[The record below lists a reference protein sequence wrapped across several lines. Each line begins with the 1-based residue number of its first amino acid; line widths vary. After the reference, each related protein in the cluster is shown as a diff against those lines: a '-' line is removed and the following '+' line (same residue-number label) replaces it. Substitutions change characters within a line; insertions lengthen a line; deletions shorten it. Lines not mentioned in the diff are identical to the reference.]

1 MRFARAIW
9 RLLVGIKDALVL
21 ILMLLFFGALYAAL
35 SVKPTP
41 IGEGVLALDLD
52 GAVVEQPSRAD
63 VSEVVAGGSPA
74 KEYRLRDLTVALENA
89 KTDDRVKAVALDLD
103 GFTGGGQTAL
113 TDLADAIRRRSRIRQ
128 AGSRL
133 RDRLHGRQLP
143 ACFRGVGNLAEP
155 ARSGRPR
162 RPWRLDS
169 IIKRPAREVGVTA
182 HVYRV
187 GTYKAAV
194 EPFTR
199 DDMSPEA
206 EQNAQ
211 ALANALL
218 ETWRESV
225 ARAARRRKI
234 EPYMRNMTAAV
245 QAAGGDMAK
254 AALMPAWSTS
264 SPTASVR
271 EEAGAAW
278 RRTTMLHRGY
288 QRIKL
293 PAYVERGRAAAGRW
307 PDRRSDRRRHDR
319 GRQGGGGNRGRRQH
333 RPGDR
338 EGPCARQSSRR
349 SVVRVDSPG
358 GSVLASE
365 RIRQALL
372 EAETPQPP
380 GRRLDGQRAPL
391 RAAIGSRLRRT
402 SSTPSP
408 RPSPDRS
415 ACSASCRASRD
426 TRAKLGLGAD
436 GVKTTPLS
444 GEPDVL
450 NGPSPEANLLIQT
463 SVESIYARFL
473 GIVAQSRKKTPQQI
487 DQIAQG
493 RVWDGG
499 TAHQIGLVDGF
510 GGMDEAI
517 AKAAELAKLGDERG
531 VTYLERP
538 LSFREQ
544 LLDMLAQQERD
555 EGEAPTTDGFAF
567 HRQQRSEAGAGDGR
581 AAVGA
586 DRPEHPGALPGMP
599 RGCPARVERMTRLI
613 LVLEPPNGEWPF

>member
-21 ILMLLFFGALYAAL
+21 ILLLLFFGALYAAL
-35 SVKPTP
+35 SAKPTP
-41 IGEGVLALDLD
+41 IGEGVLAMDLD

-63 VSEVVAGGSPA
+63 VSEIVAGGSPT
-74 KEYRLRDLTVALENA
+74 KEYRLRDLTAALENA

-113 TDLADAIRRRSRIRQ
+113 TDLADAIRDVRASGKPVLAYATGYTDDSYQLASAASEIWLNPLGVVGL
-128 AGSRL
+128 AGPGGSRL
-133 RDRLHGRQLP
+133 YY
-143 ACFRGVGNLAEP
+143 RGLLE
-155 ARSGRPR
+155 
-162 RPWRLDS
+162 
-169 IIKRPAREVGVTA
+169 KMGVTA

-225 ARAARRRKI
+225 AKGRPKAQV

-254 AALMPAWSTS
+254 AALN
-264 SPTASVR
+264 
-271 EEAGAAW
+271 AGLVDKLADRQAFEK
-278 RRTTMLHRGY
+278 RLAQLGGEDDRAVGGY
-288 QRIKL
+288 QRVKL
-293 PAYVERGRAAAGRW
+293 PAYVREVVAEQDDGPIGVVTVAGMIVDGKA
-307 PDRRSDRRRHDR
+307 PA
-319 GRQGGGGNRGRRQH
+319 GTAGGDSIAQAIEKGL
-333 RPGDR
+333 
-338 EGPCARQSSRR
+338 ARDNLKAL
-349 SVVRVDSPG
+349 VVRVDSPG

-372 EAETPQPP
+372 EAK
-380 GRRLDGQRAPL
+380 RRKLPVVVSMGSV
-391 RAAIGSRLRRT
+391 AASGGYWV
-402 SSTPSP
+402 STPADFIYAE
-408 RPSPDRS
+408 PSTITGSIGVFGILPS
-415 ACSASCRASRD
+415 FEG

-450 NGPSPEANLLIQT
+450 NGPSPEANQLLQT

-473 GIVAQSRKKTPQQI
+473 GIVAQSRKKSPQQI

-499 TAHQIGLVDGF
+499 TAHQLGLVDGF
-510 GGMDEAI
+510 GSMDEAI

-555 EGEAPTTDGFAF
+555 ESEAPATDGFAF
-567 HRQQRSEAGAGDGR
+567 IANGDLKLAQAMAELRSVLTGPNIQVRCLEC
-581 AAVGA
+581 
-586 DRPEHPGALPGMP
+586 PGVA
-599 RGCPARVERMTRLI
+599 PARVERKDLGF
-613 LVLEPPNGEWPF
+613 LAAVGEWLF

>member
-35 SVKPTP
+35 SAKPTP

-74 KEYRLRDLTVALENA
+74 KEYRLRDLTAALENA

-113 TDLADAIRRRSRIRQ
+113 TDLADAIRDVRASGKPVLAYATGYTDDSYQLASAASEIWLNPLGVVGI
-128 AGSRL
+128 AGPGGSRL
-133 RDRLHGRQLP
+133 YY
-143 ACFRGVGNLAEP
+143 RGLLEK
-155 ARSGRPR
+155 
-162 RPWRLDS
+162 
-169 IIKRPAREVGVTA
+169 IGVTA

-218 ETWRESV
+218 ESWRESI
-225 ARAARRRKI
+225 AKGRPKAQI
-234 EPYMRNMTAAV
+234 DPYMRNMTAAV

-254 AALMPAWSTS
+254 AALN
-264 SPTASVR
+264 
-271 EEAGAAW
+271 AGLVDKLADRQAFEK
-278 RRTTMLHRGY
+278 RLAQLGGEDDSAIGGY

-293 PAYVERGRAAAGRW
+293 PAYVREVVDQQDSGPIGVVTVAGMIVDGKAAAGTA
-307 PDRRSDRRRHDR
+307 
-319 GRQGGGGNRGRRQH
+319 GGDSIAQVIEKGLA
-333 RPGDR
+333 R
-338 EGPCARQSSRR
+338 ENLKAL
-349 SVVRVDSPG
+349 VVRVDSPG

-372 EAETPQPP
+372 EAK
-380 GRRLDGQRAPL
+380 RRNIPVVVSMGSV
-391 RAAIGSRLRRT
+391 AASGGYWV
-402 SSTPSP
+402 STPADFIYAE
-408 RPSPDRS
+408 PSTITGSIGVFGILPS
-415 ACSASCRASRD
+415 FEG

-450 NGPSPEANLLIQT
+450 NGPSPEANQLLQT

-499 TAHQIGLVDGF
+499 TAHQLGLVDGF
-510 GGMDEAI
+510 GSMDEAI

-555 EGEAPTTDGFAF
+555 EGEAPATDGFAF
-567 HRQQRSEAGAGDGR
+567 IANSDVKLAQAMAELRSVLTGPNIQVRCLECPSVA
-581 AAVGA
+581 
-586 DRPEHPGALPGMP
+586 
-599 RGCPARVERMTRLI
+599 PARVERKDLGFLSAI
-613 LVLEPPNGEWPF
+613 GEWLL

>member
-21 ILMLLFFGALYAAL
+21 ILLLLFFGALYAAL
-35 SVKPTP
+35 SAKPTP
-41 IGEGVLALDLD
+41 IGEGVLAMDLD

-63 VSEVVAGGSPA
+63 VSEIVAGGTPT
-74 KEYRLRDLTVALENA
+74 KEYRLRDLTAALENA

-113 TDLADAIRRRSRIRQ
+113 TDLADAIRDVRASGKPVLAYATGYTDDSYQLASAASEIWLNPLGVVGL
-128 AGSRL
+128 AGPGGSRL
-133 RDRLHGRQLP
+133 YY
-143 ACFRGVGNLAEP
+143 RGLLE
-155 ARSGRPR
+155 
-162 RPWRLDS
+162 
-169 IIKRPAREVGVTA
+169 KMGVTA

-225 ARAARRRKI
+225 AKGRPKAQV

-254 AALMPAWSTS
+254 AALN
-264 SPTASVR
+264 
-271 EEAGAAW
+271 AGLVDKLADRQAFEK
-278 RRTTMLHRGY
+278 RLAQLGGEDDRAVGGY
-288 QRIKL
+288 QRVKL
-293 PAYVERGRAAAGRW
+293 PAYVREVVAEQDDGPIGVVTVAGMIVDGKA
-307 PDRRSDRRRHDR
+307 PA
-319 GRQGGGGNRGRRQH
+319 GTAGGDSIAQAIEKGL
-333 RPGDR
+333 
-338 EGPCARQSSRR
+338 ARDNLKAL
-349 SVVRVDSPG
+349 VVRVDSPG

-372 EAETPQPP
+372 EAK
-380 GRRLDGQRAPL
+380 RRKLPVVVSMGSV
-391 RAAIGSRLRRT
+391 AASGGYWV
-402 SSTPSP
+402 STPADFIYAE
-408 RPSPDRS
+408 PSTITGSIGVFGILPS
-415 ACSASCRASRD
+415 FEG

-450 NGPSPEANLLIQT
+450 NGPSPEANQLLQT

-473 GIVAQSRKKTPQQI
+473 GIVAQSRKKSPQQI

-499 TAHQIGLVDGF
+499 TAHQLGLVDGF
-510 GGMDEAI
+510 GSMDEAI

-555 EGEAPTTDGFAF
+555 ESEAPATDGFAF
-567 HRQQRSEAGAGDGR
+567 IANGDLKLAQAMAELRSVLTGPNIQVRCLEC
-581 AAVGA
+581 
-586 DRPEHPGALPGMP
+586 PGVA
-599 RGCPARVERMTRLI
+599 PARVERKDFGFLAA
-613 LVLEPPNGEWPF
+613 LGEWLF

>member
-21 ILMLLFFGALYAAL
+21 IFMLLFFGALYAAL
-35 SVKPTP
+35 SAKPTP

-52 GAVVEQPSRAD
+52 GAIVEQPSRAE
-63 VSEVVAGGSPA
+63 VSEVLTGGSPA
-74 KEYRLRDLTVALENA
+74 KEYRLRDLTAALENA

-113 TDLADAIRRRSRIRQ
+113 SDLAGAIRDVRASGKPVLAYATGYTDDSYQ
-128 AGSRL
+128 LASAASEVWLNPLGVVGLAGPGGSRL
-133 RDRLHGRQLP
+133 YY
-143 ACFRGVGNLAEP
+143 RGLLE
-155 ARSGRPR
+155 
-162 RPWRLDS
+162 
-169 IIKRPAREVGVTA
+169 KMGVTP

-218 ETWRESV
+218 ETWRESI
-225 ARAARRRKI
+225 AKGRPRAQV

-254 AALMPAWSTS
+254 AALN
-264 SPTASVR
+264 
-271 EEAGAAW
+271 AGLVDKLADRQAFEK
-278 RRTTMLHRGY
+278 RLAQLGGEDDRAVGGY
-288 QRIKL
+288 QHIKL
-293 PAYVERGRAAAGRW
+293 PAYVKEVVEEQDDGPIGVVTVAGMIVDGKA
-307 PDRRSDRRRHDR
+307 PA
-319 GRQGGGGNRGRRQH
+319 GTAGGDSIAQVIEKGLA
-333 RPGDR
+333 R
-338 EGPCARQSSRR
+338 EKLKAL
-349 SVVRVDSPG
+349 VVRVDSPG

-372 EAETPQPP
+372 EAK
-380 GRRLDGQRAPL
+380 RRNLPVVVSMGSV
-391 RAAIGSRLRRT
+391 AASGGYWV
-402 SSTPSP
+402 STPADFIYAE
-408 RPSPDRS
+408 PSTITGSIGVFGILPS
-415 ACSASCRASRD
+415 FEG

-450 NGPSPEANLLIQT
+450 NGPSPEANQLLQT

-499 TAHQIGLVDGF
+499 TARQLGLVDGF
-510 GGMDEAI
+510 GSMDEAL

-555 EGEAPTTDGFAF
+555 EGATPTDGFAF
-567 HRQQRSEAGAGDGR
+567 IANGEVKLAQAMAELRSVLTGPNIQVRCLEC
-581 AAVGA
+581 
-586 DRPEHPGALPGMP
+586 PGVAPV
-599 RGCPARVERMTRLI
+599 RVERKDIGFLAAI
-613 LVLEPPNGEWPF
+613 GEWLF

>member
-21 ILMLLFFGALYAAL
+21 IFMLLFFGALYAAL
-35 SVKPTP
+35 SAKPTP

-52 GAVVEQPSRAD
+52 GAVVEQPSRAE
-63 VSEVVAGGSPA
+63 VSEVLTGGSPA
-74 KEYRLRDLTVALENA
+74 KEYRLRDLRTALENA

-113 TDLADAIRRRSRIRQ
+113 SDLAESIRDVRASGKPVLAYATGYTDDSYQLASAASEIWLNPLGVVGL
-128 AGSRL
+128 AGPGGSRL
-133 RDRLHGRQLP
+133 YY
-143 ACFRGVGNLAEP
+143 RGLLE
-155 ARSGRPR
+155 
-162 RPWRLDS
+162 
-169 IIKRPAREVGVTA
+169 KMGVTP

-225 ARAARRRKI
+225 AKGRPKAQI

-254 AALMPAWSTS
+254 AALN
-264 SPTASVR
+264 
-271 EEAGAAW
+271 AGLVDKLADRQAFEK
-278 RRTTMLHRGY
+278 RLAQLGGEDERAVGGY

-293 PAYVERGRAAAGRW
+293 PAYVKEVVEEQDSGPIGVVTVAGMIVDGKA
-307 PDRRSDRRRHDR
+307 PA
-319 GRQGGGGNRGRRQH
+319 GTAGGDSIAQVIEKGL
-333 RPGDR
+333 
-338 EGPCARQSSRR
+338 ARDKLKAL
-349 SVVRVDSPG
+349 VVRVDSPG

-372 EAETPQPP
+372 EAK
-380 GRRLDGQRAPL
+380 RRNLPVVVSMGSV
-391 RAAIGSRLRRT
+391 AASGGYWV
-402 SSTPSP
+402 STPADFIYAE
-408 RPSPDRS
+408 PSTITGSIGVFGILPS
-415 ACSASCRASRD
+415 FEG

-450 NGPSPEANLLIQT
+450 NGPSPEANQLLQT

-499 TAHQIGLVDGF
+499 TARQLELVDGF
-510 GGMDEAI
+510 GSMDEAI

-555 EGEAPTTDGFAF
+555 EGATPTDGFAF
-567 HRQQRSEAGAGDGR
+567 IANGEVKLAQAMAELRSVLTGPNIQVRCLEC
-581 AAVGA
+581 
-586 DRPEHPGALPGMP
+586 PGVAPV
-599 RGCPARVERMTRLI
+599 RVERKDIGFLSTI
-613 LVLEPPNGEWPF
+613 GEWLF

>member
-21 ILMLLFFGALYAAL
+21 IFMLLFFGALYAAL
-35 SVKPTP
+35 SAKPTP

-52 GAVVEQPSRAD
+52 GAVVEQPSRAE
-63 VSEVVAGGSPA
+63 VSEVLTGGSPA
-74 KEYRLRDLTVALENA
+74 KEYRLRDLTSALENA
-89 KTDDRVKAVALDLD
+89 KTDDRVKVVALDLD

-113 TDLADAIRRRSRIRQ
+113 TDLADAISDVRASGKPVLAYATGYTDDSYQLASAASEIWLNPLGVVGL
-128 AGSRL
+128 AGPGGSRL
-133 RDRLHGRQLP
+133 YY
-143 ACFRGVGNLAEP
+143 RGLLE
-155 ARSGRPR
+155 
-162 RPWRLDS
+162 
-169 IIKRPAREVGVTA
+169 KMGVTP

-218 ETWRESV
+218 ESWRESI
-225 ARAARRRKI
+225 AKGRPKAQI
-234 EPYMRNMTAAV
+234 EPYMRNMTGAV

-254 AALMPAWSTS
+254 AALN
-264 SPTASVR
+264 
-271 EEAGAAW
+271 AGLVDKLADRQAFEK
-278 RRTTMLHRGY
+278 RLAQLGGEDERAVGGY

-293 PAYVERGRAAAGRW
+293 PAYVKEVLGEQDSGPIGVVTVAGMIVDGKA
-307 PDRRSDRRRHDR
+307 PA
-319 GRQGGGGNRGRRQH
+319 GTAGGDSIAQVIEKGL
-333 RPGDR
+333 
-338 EGPCARQSSRR
+338 ARDKLKAL
-349 SVVRVDSPG
+349 VVRVDSPG

-372 EAETPQPP
+372 EAK
-380 GRRLDGQRAPL
+380 RRNLPVVVSMGSV
-391 RAAIGSRLRRT
+391 AASGGYWV
-402 SSTPSP
+402 STPADFIYAE
-408 RPSPDRS
+408 PSTITGSIGVFGILPS
-415 ACSASCRASRD
+415 FEG

-450 NGPSPEANLLIQT
+450 NGPSPEANQLLQT

-499 TAHQIGLVDGF
+499 TARQLGLVDGF
-510 GGMDEAI
+510 GSMDEAI

-555 EGEAPTTDGFAF
+555 EGATPTDGFAF
-567 HRQQRSEAGAGDGR
+567 IANGEVKLAQAMAELRSVLTGPNIQVRCLEC
-581 AAVGA
+581 
-586 DRPEHPGALPGMP
+586 PGVAPV
-599 RGCPARVERMTRLI
+599 RVERKDIGFLSTI
-613 LVLEPPNGEWPF
+613 GEWLF